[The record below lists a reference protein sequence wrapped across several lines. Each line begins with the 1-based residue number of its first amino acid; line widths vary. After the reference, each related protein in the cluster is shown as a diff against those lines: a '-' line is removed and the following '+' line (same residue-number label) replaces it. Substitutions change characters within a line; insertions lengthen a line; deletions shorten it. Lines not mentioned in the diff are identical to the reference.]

1 MDLSNLTIIFVTQ
14 GKLLAPSH
22 TFHQPLLPT
31 PQAPIIFRLL
41 MTWPQTP
48 QFSLYPHA
56 IFFSLWKAAA
66 SDRIRFPLSWM
77 INSRF
82 ISPNLSLEH
91 LLQEVFQNSLCIY
104 IYVTCRSFLY
114 GRVAATRE
122 TQIHSIAA
130 VSFSVFTCIVGSVS
144 LKNTDRYKRFI
155 TITTTT
161 TTIAV
166 HTAFGQIC
174 MPEAALGSGFIRVRH
189 YFSIRIRDF
198 GCSYLCS
205 MTTGLVIWT

>member
-1 MDLSNLTIIFVTQ
+1 
-14 GKLLAPSH
+14 
-22 TFHQPLLPT
+22 
-31 PQAPIIFRLL
+31 
-41 MTWPQTP
+41 
-48 QFSLYPHA
+48 
-56 IFFSLWKAAA
+56 
-66 SDRIRFPLSWM
+66 M

-161 TTIAV
+161 PTIAV

-205 MTTGLVIWT
+205 MTTGLVI